1 MILFVRL
8 TLILKE
14 LLRDK
19 LTKSNCSVIFIKY
32 KCYGGIIIMEN
43 NQPSTRERYEDEIDL
58 VELIKI
64 LLKNIKF
71 ITITTILITLIG
83 LAVGFYLKSTESVTL
98 EQNFSLNDY
107 SEVGMRN
114 LNPADMFKNNQVVEE
129 FFQEKIIKDMGNQ
142 GEKISEKRKLL
153 ENLYTLSNLERNKP
167 EYRISVSSETEE
179 KATELIRIFFKNLN
193 LFVENQRKTELKD
206 KILLVDNKLNEYELE
221 LKKLEREIDQISKTY
236 ANLIGNNTSVSDIV
250 EAIKEKSP
258 ITFTK
263 KDTYATMYDEALREK
278 LKIERIIVSLNN
290 KINVRS
296 SIYEVEG
303 KIKLSLVGIISVM
316 LGGFLAVIIVFL
328 KEFIKKVDWK

>member
-8 TLILKE
+8 IRILKE

-19 LTKSNCSVIFIKY
+19 LTRCNCSVILIKY
-32 KCYGGIIIMEN
+32 KYYGGIIIMEN

-71 ITITTILITLIG
+71 ITITTILIALIG
-83 LAVGFYLKSTESVTL
+83 LAVGFYLKSIEPVTL

-114 LNPADMFKNNQVVEE
+114 LNPVDMFKNNQVVEE

-193 LFVENQRKTELKD
+193 LFVESQKKSELKD
-206 KILLVDNKLNEYELE
+206 KILLVDNKLNEYESELE
-221 LKKLEREIDQISKTY
+221 KLEIEINQISKTY
-236 ANLIGNNTSVSDIV
+236 ANLIGNNTSVSDII
-250 EAIKEKSP
+250 EAMKEKSP
-258 ITFTK
+258 IIFAK
-263 KDTYATMYDEALREK
+263 KDTYATMYNESLREK
-278 LKIERIIVSLNN
+278 LEIERIIAGLNN
-290 KINVRS
+290 NINIRS
-296 SIYEVEG
+296 SVYEVEG

>member
-71 ITITTILITLIG
+71 ITITTILIALIG
-83 LAVGFYLKSTESVTL
+83 LAVGFYLKSIEPVTL

-114 LNPADMFKNNQVVEE
+114 LNPVDMFKNNQVVEE

-193 LFVENQRKTELKD
+193 LFVESQKKSELKD
-206 KILLVDNKLNEYELE
+206 KILLVDNKLNEYESELE
-221 LKKLEREIDQISKTY
+221 KLEIEINQISKTY
-236 ANLIGNNTSVSDIV
+236 ANLIGNNTSVSDII
-250 EAIKEKSP
+250 EAMKEKSP
-258 ITFTK
+258 IIFAK
-263 KDTYATMYDEALREK
+263 KDTYATMYNESLREK
-278 LKIERIIVSLNN
+278 LEIERIIAGLNN
-290 KINVRS
+290 NINIRS
-296 SIYEVEG
+296 SVYEVEG